1 MSVNSFADNAKA
13 NDQFSKGIDAFKAKK
28 FREAAT
34 LFNAAEIY
42 ADDGFMKA
50 KAIKAAARSY
60 NYAKLHYQE
69 FKEIEKL
76 LGGFPSHV
84 DFEKMV
90 TREFEIGEKYFDGYR
105 EREYKY
111 FTWIKGDDKT
121 VEVYEKALARGPFAK
136 MAPKAKL
143 RLGRIYLVDGKKD
156 KALKMFREVST
167 QYPGA
172 PEQKYGY
179 LELGNA
185 LIQMARKGDG
195 DGANA
200 KKAKQVLQTIV
211 AKYPDDA
218 EAAWAKDA
226 LVEADEIAAK
236 RLHGVASFY
245 KRTGKPEVAQQYF
258 KEVVREFPD
267 TRVAEKSEGKLVE
280 IDSSYVPQQKDKKA
294 PLTREE
300 AEALTAELEEKVA
313 ALTHSKPLKDNPEV
327 FDIVPE
333 NSNGRWLL
341 PIKKLDPKS
350 KILISP
356 EELERERR
364 AEEARVA
371 AEKRKKA
378 KEALRKIMAEEK
390 ALAAAKAAL
399 EEAVARNSEI
409 HKRLKSEYV
418 KRKGVESSV
427 KTEVQA
433 FSKVSD
439 EITIETKKVDQTLA
453 QADVDN
459 TAVAGLNKTIKSLV
473 ADKNSAVSKAEIAVN
488 AKKNIISEIKATDRK
503 KVASQKKSKALA
515 AQAPEFDPNEAVSLN
530 DPDKVIARLKEMEDA
545 RKSILA
551 QLTEQEKVTVLAED
565 EVVGEKKA
573 LAQVNEE
580 LKARKAAVK
589 LAEDELKARRLMLEK
604 AKLAADKAK
613 AKAKADAAKAEQLK
627 REQKAIEKKK
637 ADAEKAKKEAEALA
651 AAKKAEAEKIAQDEL
666 KKAGEKI
673 DAVAERQQSS
683 FPWGIVIAVIGVCI
697 VVGGFIKFRKKA

>member
-1 MSVNSFADNAKA
+1 LALSSNSFADNAKA
-13 NDQFSKGIDAFKAKK
+13 NDQFSKGIDAFKSKQ
-28 FREAAT
+28 FREAASF
-34 LFNAAEIY
+34 FNAAEIY
-42 ADDGFMKA
+42 ADDAFMKA
-50 KAIKAAARSY
+50 KAIKAAVRSY
-60 NYAKLHYQE
+60 NYAKLHYHE

-76 LGGFPSHV
+76 LGGFPSHI

-105 EREYKY
+105 EKEYKY

-121 VEVYEKALARGPFAK
+121 VEVYEKALVRGPFAK

-143 RLGRIYLVDGKKD
+143 RLGRIYLEEGKKD

-167 QYPGA
+167 QYPGS

-200 KKAKQVLQTIV
+200 KKAKQALQTIV
-211 AKYPDDA
+211 AKYPEDD

-267 TRVAEKSEGKLVE
+267 TKVAEKSEGKLVE
-280 IDSSYVPQQKDKKA
+280 IDSSYVPQDKEEKA

-300 AEALTAELEEKVA
+300 AEALTAELEKRVA
-313 ALTHSKPLKDNPEV
+313 ELTHAESLKDNPEV

-333 NSNGRWLL
+333 NSDGRWLL

-356 EELERERR
+356 EEIERERR
-364 AEEARVA
+364 AEEARIA

-390 ALAAAKAAL
+390 ALAAAQKAL
-399 EEAVARNSEI
+399 EEATARNAEI
-409 HKRLKSEYV
+409 HKRLKAEYA
-418 KRKGVESSV
+418 KRKGIEGSV

-433 FSKVSD
+433 FTKVSD
-439 EITIETKKVDQTLA
+439 EIAAETKKAVQSLA
-453 QADVDN
+453 QADVDKG
-459 TAVAGLNKTIKSLV
+459 AVAGLNKTIKSLV
-473 ADKNSAVSKAEIAVN
+473 TDKNAAVAKAETAVN
-488 AKKNIISEIKATDRK
+488 TKKNIISEIKATDKK

-530 DPDKVIARLKEMEDA
+530 DPDKVIARLKAMEDA

-580 LKARKAAVK
+580 LKARKTALK
-589 LAEDELKARRLMLEK
+589 LAEDELKARRQMLEK

-613 AKAKADAAKAEQLK
+613 ADAEKAERLK
-627 REQKAIEKKK
+627 REQEAIEKKK
-637 ADAEKAKKEAEALA
+637 AEAAKAKEEAEKQA
-651 AAKKAEAEKIAQDEL
+651 AAKKAEAEKIAEQEL
-666 KKAGEKI
+666 KKAETPESRDI
-673 DAVAERQQSS
+673 VAEEPQST
-683 FPWGIVIAVIGVCI
+683 FPWGIVAAVIAVCI